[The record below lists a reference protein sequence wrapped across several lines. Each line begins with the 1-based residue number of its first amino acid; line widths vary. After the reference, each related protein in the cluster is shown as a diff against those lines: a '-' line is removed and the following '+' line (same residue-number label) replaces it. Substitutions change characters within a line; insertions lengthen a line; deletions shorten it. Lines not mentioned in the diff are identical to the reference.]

1 MRQVVDSCLD
11 CRKRHAKP
19 LEPEMAPIPTYRVT
33 PFHPPFS
40 NVGLDYFGPMH
51 VPVKRSTEKR
61 YGVLYTCLATRAVHL
76 ELVNTQ
82 DTDSCLMAWRRFVA
96 LRSSPKECVER

>member
-1 MRQVVDSCLD
+1 
-11 CRKRHAKP
+11 
-19 LEPEMAPIPTYRVT
+19 
-33 PFHPPFS
+33 
-40 NVGLDYFGPMH
+40 MH

-82 DTDSCLMAWRRFVA
+82 DTQDTQ
-96 LRSSPKECVER
+96 ER